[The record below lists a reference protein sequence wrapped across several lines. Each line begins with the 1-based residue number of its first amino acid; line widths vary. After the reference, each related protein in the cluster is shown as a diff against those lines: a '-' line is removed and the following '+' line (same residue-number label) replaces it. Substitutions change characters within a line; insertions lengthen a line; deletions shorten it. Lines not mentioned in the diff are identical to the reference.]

1 MKAVAVLVFAANLCF
16 AQAKPDPALGNEI
29 FDEHCSGCHR
39 SDSFENK
46 VGPGLKWL
54 FSKEKLDSNGKP
66 VTNAN
71 VLEKINGG
79 GKGMPAFKDSLR
91 EQDKEN
97 LLAYLNTI

>member
-1 MKAVAVLVFAANLCF
+1 MKVLLLLTATALLTFG
-16 AQAKPDPALGNEI
+16 QTKPDPALGNEI
-29 FDEHCSGCHR
+29 FDEQCSGCHR
-39 SDSFENK
+39 SDSFDNK

-71 VLEKINGG
+71 VLDIINKG

-97 LLAYLNTI
+97 LLAYLHGI